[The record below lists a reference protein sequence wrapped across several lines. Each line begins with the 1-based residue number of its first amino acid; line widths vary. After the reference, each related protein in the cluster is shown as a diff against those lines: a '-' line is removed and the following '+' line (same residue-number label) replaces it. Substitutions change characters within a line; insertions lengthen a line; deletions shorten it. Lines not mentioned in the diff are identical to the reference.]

1 MTTTNIES
9 ARKAITP
16 ISPIETIREQLLQ
29 LKPKA
34 AHGKEQTFAGLYED
48 IRRMLDEKVTQR
60 DILQLLAEH
69 GLKLSPTRFK
79 ELMQKHSGDPA
90 SNQPHIEPFSPG
102 NTPAIKAPLKGG
114 RMINNAN
121 MVESES
127 NGTENS
133 SADQT
138 EDRA

>member
-1 MTTTNIES
+1 MTTTNIKS

-34 AHGKEQTFAGLYED
+34 AHDKERMFAGLYED

-79 ELMQKHSGDPA
+79 ELMQKHSGEPA
-90 SNQPHIEPFSPG
+90 SNSPRVKSSPS
-102 NTPAIKAPLKGG
+102 NTPAIKSAPT
-114 RMINNAN
+114 IS
-121 MVESES
+121 SED
-127 NGTENS
+127 S
-133 SADQT
+133 SSVTDDPSRHPMEELA
-138 EDRA
+138 

>member
-60 DILQLLAEH
+60 EILQLLAEH

-79 ELMQKHSGDPA
+79 ELMQKHSGESA
-90 SNQPHIEPFSPG
+90 SNSPRFKPSSPS
-102 NTPAIKAPLKGG
+102 NTPAIKSALKVAQT
-114 RMINNAN
+114 IS
-121 MVESES
+121 SEDP
-127 NGTENS
+127 S
-133 SADQT
+133 SVTDYPSRDQM
-138 EDRA
+138 EEIV